1 MRRSLF
7 CGHSG
12 CGREGVFGI
21 FAASGGLFGAGVLCL
36 SFAGLGAA
44 FAAAGSALFAA
55 GLSSFLLPAAGI
67 LLLSAVGSAVP
78 VFFCRR
84 EEVFAAYAGGKRYG
98 RKQKPGGAAEGSA
111 RLVQKPYGKQQL
123 HKGKQQGLQQ
133 PIDIRIVCP
142 APGCGRRRPVPG
154 SGNIFCRCMQRCM
167 EMSRSGNIFIAT
179 YQDGNRF
186 ISG

>member
-1 MRRSLF
+1 MFGRIAGVLSVAFGSFAVLLYLNFVLQNARDRYATIAVLWAL
-7 CGHSG
+7 G

-78 VFFCRR
+78 VFFAGEKKFLRLMR
-84 EEVFAAYAGGKRYG
+84 E
-98 RKQKPGGAAEGSA
+98 
-111 RLVQKPYGKQQL
+111 
-123 HKGKQQGLQQ
+123 
-133 PIDIRIVCP
+133 
-142 APGCGRRRPVPG
+142 
-154 SGNIFCRCMQRCM
+154 
-167 EMSRSGNIFIAT
+167 
-179 YQDGNRF
+179 
-186 ISG
+186 